1 MENNVINYTFK
12 WHGRGGQGA
21 VTTAQ
26 ITAESAFINGFKG
39 VTASPFFGAERRG
52 APVMAFTRISS
63 QPIRIFSQIEQADV
77 VIIFDSS
84 LLNVIQLDQD
94 IGKDSLLIINTKKT
108 PDIFSDYKIPIATV
122 DAYSAASK
130 AGITVSGQVI
140 ISTSILGAVIKTTGL
155 FGMDEIEQALLHKF
169 PSKLVQKN
177 MEGVKIAMEAT
188 QFNDTWKRAIK
199 P

>member
-1 MENNVINYTFK
+1 MKNNVINYNFK

-21 VTTAQ
+21 VTAAQ
-26 ITAESAFINGFKG
+26 VTAEAAFINGFKG

-52 APVMAFTRISS
+52 APVMAFTRISTE
-63 QPIRIFSQIEQADV
+63 PIRTFSQIEQADV
-77 VIIFDSS
+77 VIILDSS

-108 PDIFSDYKIPIATV
+108 PEMFSDYNIPIATV

-155 FGMDEIEQALLHKF
+155 FGMDEIEQTLSHKF
-169 PSKLVQKN
+169 PSRVVQKN
-177 MEGVKIAMEAT
+177 MESVKIAMKAT
-188 QFNDTWKRAIK
+188 QINETWERAIK